1 MPTVNPQRMA
11 ISSFVAPRVRCWR
24 ISDSLAVSPNEL
36 ALISALPKL
45 ACCIGKPF
53 VAFDSEM
60 IAVPEITV
68 QTRTTARSS
77 WLADSPASPE
87 SKDTET
93 SMMCVTQAGI
103 HHYVFRVIRSGVVRR
118 RIWRIAVLGM
128 RFSGDSMGNI
138 YGVFGS
144 TNCPQHRVFEH
155 P

>member
-1 MPTVNPQRMA
+1 
-11 ISSFVAPRVRCWR
+11 
-24 ISDSLAVSPNEL
+24 
-36 ALISALPKL
+36 
-45 ACCIGKPF
+45 
-53 VAFDSEM
+53 
-60 IAVPEITV
+60 
-68 QTRTTARSS
+68 
-77 WLADSPASPE
+77 
-87 SKDTET
+87 
-93 SMMCVTQAGI
+93 MMCVTQAGI